1 MLGIIIIAGGESIKT
16 AGKTVDGR
24 VEVEVVIVGEDDVE
38 VPVQLGRGEFVE
50 MAGDESKT
58 YQIALG
64 ALDERTKRAHVSI
77 GMQNG
82 LEISESSGEMG
93 LKKKGIS
100 YM

>member
-1 MLGIIIIAGGESIKT
+1 
-16 AGKTVDGR
+16 
-24 VEVEVVIVGEDDVE
+24 
-38 VPVQLGRGEFVE
+38 

-64 ALDERTKRAHVSI
+64 ALDERTNRAHVSI

-82 LEISESSGEMG
+82 WELSESSGDVS
-93 LKKKGIS
+93 LKEGIS